1 MEIELNCTKF
11 GLNCVVPFHLHN
23 SIISFYCVITVLT
36 RVPREKKKNRIA
48 VQLLFCNKHLDC
60 NAMI

>member
-36 RVPREKKKNRIA
+36 RVPREKKKTESPFNCYFATNIWI
-48 VQLLFCNKHLDC
+48 VMQ
-60 NAMI
+60 

>member
-23 SIISFYCVITVLT
+23 SIIRFYCVITVLT
-36 RVPREKKKNRIA
+36 RVPREKKKQNRRSIA
-48 VQLLFCNKHLDC
+48 ILQQTFGL
-60 NAMI
+60 